1 LKEGAVVSEQS
12 NLQLSRHERKIVE
25 LSGDLR
31 MIERI
36 NEEENQYLRY
46 LKR

>member
-1 LKEGAVVSEQS
+1 
-12 NLQLSRHERKIVE
+12 LQLSRHERKIVE